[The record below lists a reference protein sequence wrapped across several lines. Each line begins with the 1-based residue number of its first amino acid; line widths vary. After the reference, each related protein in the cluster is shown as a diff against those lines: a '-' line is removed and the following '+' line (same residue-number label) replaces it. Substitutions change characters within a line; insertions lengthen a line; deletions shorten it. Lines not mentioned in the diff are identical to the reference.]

1 MTEKIDQDDRNY
13 FPSINEDNLELLNLL
28 IKTSELLCKWYSDT
42 NKQSPLPLNNKF
54 QVTYPQKNGSNV
66 NNLLDEIE
74 QLIYSSFCPSHPG
87 SLAHLDPPPLT
98 ISIVGDLIA
107 SGLNNNLLAE
117 ELSPSISKLEN
128 DICKWLAKKI
138 GFNED
143 SGGIA
148 ASGGTLNN
156 LNALVTAK
164 YCSGLIFNSEAVLI
178 TSEDAHV
185 SFKKCAK
192 ILGIQDKNIYLVHAD
207 KNGSMHIPSLI
218 KLINSLIGSG
228 RKIFAVV
235 ATFGTTIR
243 GALDPLNEI
252 GNICK
257 ENKIWFH
264 IDASIGGIFLIANNK
279 FDNLSNINLS
289 NANSVTINPQKLIGV
304 AKTSSLLLVS
314 DINTLKD
321 TFQTGLPYIDSTDDV
336 INRGE
341 LGVQGSRPAEIIK
354 LWLGLRYLG
363 TDGIEKILKES
374 LLKKSLFI
382 EQLDENKFEIYSG
395 PLHILSFLPKR
406 MNTDESNNWTMKA
419 KELLLKKNYMISRP
433 FYKGKY
439 HLRIVFGNFNTSSL
453 HISEIT
459 NFLNNFNA

>member
-1 MTEKIDQDDRNY
+1 MTEKITNDDKNY
-13 FPSINEDNLELLNLL
+13 FPSINGNNEELQELLR
-28 IKTSELLCKWYSDT
+28 KTSSLLCKWYSDT
-42 NKQSPLPLNNKF
+42 NKGSPLPLNNKF
-54 QVTYPQKNGSNV
+54 KVTYPQKNGSDI

-74 QLIYSSFCPSHPG
+74 ELIYSSFCPSHPG

-98 ISIVGDLIA
+98 ISIIGDLIA

-128 DICKWLAKKI
+128 DMCKWLSKKI
-138 GFNED
+138 GFNGD

-164 YCSGLIFNSEAVLI
+164 YCSGKKFNNEAVLI
-178 TSEDAHV
+178 ISEDAHV

-192 ILGIQDKNIYLVHAD
+192 ILGVEDKNIYLVETD
-207 KNGSMHIPSLI
+207 KKGSMHIPSFTR
-218 KLINSLIGSG
+218 LINSLISSG
-228 RKIFAVV
+228 RKIIAVV

-257 ENKIWFH
+257 EKKIWFH

-279 FDNLSNINLS
+279 FDNITDFNLS
-289 NANSVTINPQKLIGV
+289 NANSITINPQKLIGI

-314 DINTLKD
+314 DINTLKN
-321 TFQTGLPYIDSTDDV
+321 TFETGLPYIDSSDDV
-336 INRGE
+336 VNRGE

-354 LWLGLRYLG
+354 LWLGLRFLG
-363 TDGIEKILKES
+363 VDGIEKILNES
-374 LLKKSLFI
+374 LWKKSLFI
-382 EQLDENKFEIYSG
+382 EKLDVNKFEIFTG
-395 PLHILSFLPKR
+395 PLHIVSFLPIK
-406 MNTDESNNWTMKA
+406 MNAEESNNWTLKA
-419 KELLLKKNYMISRP
+419 KNLLLEKNYMISRP

-439 HLRIVFGNFNTSSL
+439 FLRIVFGNFNTTAL

-459 NFLNNFNA
+459 NFLNNFNL

>member
-1 MTEKIDQDDRNY
+1 MTEKITNDDLNY
-13 FPSINEDNLELLNLL
+13 FPSINGNNEELLDLL
-28 IKTSELLCKWYSDT
+28 TKTSELLCKWFSDT
-42 NKQSPLPLNNKF
+42 DKLSPLPLNNRFK
-54 QVTYPQKNGSNV
+54 VTFPQKNGTDV

-74 QLIYSSFCPSHPG
+74 ELIYTSFCPSHPG

-98 ISIVGDLIA
+98 ISIIGDLIA

-128 DICKWLAKKI
+128 DICKWLSNKI
-138 GFNED
+138 GFNKD
-143 SGGIA
+143 SGGIV

-164 YCSGLIFNSEAVLI
+164 YSSGLTYNNEAVLI
-178 TSEDAHV
+178 ISEDAHV

-192 ILGIQDKNIYLVHAD
+192 ILGIEDKNIYLVKTD
-207 KNGSMHIPSLI
+207 KNGSMHFPSFV
-218 KLINSLIGSG
+218 KLLNSLIASG

-252 GNICK
+252 GKICK
-257 ENKIWFH
+257 EKKIWFH

-279 FDNLSNINLS
+279 FDKLNHINLS
-289 NANSVTINPQKLIGV
+289 YANSITINPQKLLGI

-321 TFQTGLPYIDSTDDV
+321 TFQTGLPYIDSPEHV

-354 LWLGLRYLG
+354 LWLGLKFL
-363 TDGIEKILKES
+363 GIEGLERILKDS
-374 LLKKSLFI
+374 LLKKSKFI
-382 EQLDENKFEIYSG
+382 EKLNKNKFEIYSG
-395 PLHILSFLPKR
+395 PLHIVLFLPKK
-406 MNTDESNNWTMKA
+406 MDVEDSNNWTLKA
-419 KELLLKKNYMISRP
+419 KNLLLEKNYMISRP
-433 FYKGKY
+433 YYKGKFY
-439 HLRIVFGNFNTSSL
+439 LRIVFGNFNTTAL

-459 NFLNNFNA
+459 NFLNNFNG